1 MKDQVG
7 RGHGFFNE
15 GDVTDIALVYFDL
28 IFNVG
33 DISGRTGGHVVEDR
47 DLVALSE
54 ERITEVQKFL
64 LNGYSRQ
71 YIHDY
76 CKKTW
81 GVETRQADSYIQK
94 ATETIR
100 EINSVDREDNL
111 ANITT
116 NLWELFRN
124 AKNNGDVDLA
134 RKILMD
140 IGKLRGLDEQT
151 IKHVVDERPL
161 KDVPTEVIL
170 QELERLKASER
181 H

>member
-1 MKDQVG
+1 MSRQKGDQIP
-7 RGHGFFNE
+7 RA
-15 GDVTDIALVYFDL
+15 TDGAF
-28 IFNVG
+28 
-33 DISGRTGGHVVEDR
+33 
-47 DLVALSE
+47 E

-76 CKKTW
+76 CKKIW

-94 ATETIR
+94 ATESIR

-151 IKHVVDERPL
+151 VNHIVSERPL
-161 KDVPTEVIL
+161 KDVPTE
-170 QELERLKASER
+170 ELVNALRKGSGGK